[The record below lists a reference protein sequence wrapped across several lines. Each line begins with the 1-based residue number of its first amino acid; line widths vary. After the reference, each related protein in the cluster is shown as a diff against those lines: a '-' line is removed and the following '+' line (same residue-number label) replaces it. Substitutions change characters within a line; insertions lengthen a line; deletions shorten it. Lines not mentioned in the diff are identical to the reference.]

1 MLSPAVDVPKNPRRN
16 LATRSPKVTGDRLSG
31 RGPGDSSGNAPHEND
46 LGMHFKSNGY
56 PPPHP
61 LATEFPAY
69 DMADSIA
76 SVEDVVVPVPVR
88 KSTSEIVDGL
98 SRCRRLIARGVPWD
112 DVPKVEVN

>member
-1 MLSPAVDVPKNPRRN
+1 MRIPNGRE
-16 LATRSPKVTGDRLSG
+16 ATMRTREPG
-31 RGPGDSSGNAPHEND
+31 REKPLHELQVGPGDSSGNASHENN
-46 LGMHFKSNGY
+46 LGAHFKSHGY

-98 SRCRRLIARGVPWD
+98 SRCPR
-112 DVPKVEVN
+112 